1 MIMRIRALA
10 LRILVQIRHDKRTL
24 GLILIAPLF
33 IMTIVYFIF
42 NAADTKV
49 NLGIV
54 NVEDEYVYEMES
66 NEKFTVNIK
75 EYNSS
80 EEGKKALKDEEVIA
94 VLDMSEEEPVILL
107 DGSEASN
114 IKQALTIINSA
125 KLNINLNKLPME
137 IEMDDWETKYVLG
150 KEDSSMFDTFGAG
163 MLGIIIFFLVFL
175 IGGINFLGERTSGT
189 LEKLLSTPIRRIE
202 IVLGYTLGFGILAI
216 LQSLIFTL
224 YVVHVLN
231 LEVMGSIYL
240 VVLITLLTAVTALS
254 LGMLLS
260 TLANSEFQMV
270 QFIPIAIL
278 PQIFL
283 CGIFKLSGGWEIAG
297 HLMPLYYTTE
307 ALNEVILKGRTISY
321 IADDILVL
329 LALSIIF
336 ITINTLLL
344 KFKRAL

>member
-1 MIMRIRALA
+1 MRIRALA
-10 LRILVQIRHDKRTL
+10 MRILIQIRHDKRTL

-42 NAADTKV
+42 NGANTELHV
-49 NLGIV
+49 GVI
-54 NVEDEYVYEMES
+54 NVDDEYVYEMES
-66 NEKFTVNIK
+66 NDEFDVTIN
-75 EYNSS
+75 EYECN
-80 EEGKKALKDEEVIA
+80 EEGEKALKDEKVIA
-94 VLDMSEEEPVILL
+94 VLDMTEDNPVILL
-107 DGSEASN
+107 DGSEATN
-114 IKQALTIINSA
+114 VKQALTVINSA
-125 KLNINLNKLPME
+125 KLNINLDKLPMN
-137 IEMDDWETKYVLG
+137 IEMDEWETKYVLG

-202 IVLGYTLGFGILAI
+202 IVLGYILGFGILAI

-224 YVVHVLN
+224 FVVHVLN

-240 VVLITLLTAVTALS
+240 VILITLLTAITALT
-254 LGMLLS
+254 LGMMLS

-270 QFIPIAIL
+270 QFIPIVIL

-283 CGIFKLSGGWEIAG
+283 CGIFKLSGGWNIAG
-297 HLMPLYYTTE
+297 HFMPLYYTTE

-329 LALSIIF
+329 LVLSGIF

-344 KFKRAL
+344 KFKRSL

>member
-1 MIMRIRALA
+1 MRIRALA
-10 LRILVQIRHDKRTL
+10 MRILIQIRHDKRTL

-42 NAADTKV
+42 NGANTELHV
-49 NLGIV
+49 GVI
-54 NVEDEYVYEMES
+54 NVDDEYVYEMES
-66 NEKFTVNIK
+66 NDEFDVTIN
-75 EYNSS
+75 EYECN
-80 EEGKKALKDEEVIA
+80 EEGEKALKDEKVIA
-94 VLDMSEEEPVILL
+94 VLDMTEDNPVILL
-107 DGSEASN
+107 DGSEATN
-114 IKQALTIINSA
+114 VKQALTVINSA
-125 KLNINLNKLPME
+125 RLNINLDKLPMN
-137 IEMDDWETKYVLG
+137 IEMDEWETKYVLG

-202 IVLGYTLGFGILAI
+202 IVLGYILGFGILAI

-224 YVVHVLN
+224 FVVHVLN

-240 VVLITLLTAVTALS
+240 VILITLLTAITALT
-254 LGMLLS
+254 LGMMLS

-270 QFIPIAIL
+270 QFIPIVIL

-283 CGIFKLSGGWEIAG
+283 CGIFKLSGGWDIAG
-297 HLMPLYYTTE
+297 HFMPLYYTTE

-329 LALSIIF
+329 LVLSGIF

-344 KFKRAL
+344 KFKRSL

>member
-1 MIMRIRALA
+1 MRIRALA
-10 LRILVQIRHDKRTL
+10 MRILIQIRHDKRTL

-42 NAADTKV
+42 NGANTELHV
-49 NLGIV
+49 GVI
-54 NVEDEYVYEMES
+54 NVDDEYVYEMES
-66 NEKFTVNIK
+66 NDEFDVTIN
-75 EYNSS
+75 EYECN
-80 EEGKKALKDEEVIA
+80 EEGEKALKDEKVIA
-94 VLDMSEEEPVILL
+94 VLDMTEDNPVILL
-107 DGSEASN
+107 DGSEATN
-114 IKQALTIINSA
+114 VKQALTVINSA
-125 KLNINLNKLPME
+125 RLNINLDKLPMN
-137 IEMDDWETKYVLG
+137 IKMDEWETKYVLG

-202 IVLGYTLGFGILAI
+202 IVLGYILGFGILAI

-224 YVVHVLN
+224 FVVHVLN

-240 VVLITLLTAVTALS
+240 VILITLLTAITALT
-254 LGMLLS
+254 LGMMLS

-270 QFIPIAIL
+270 QFIPIVIL

-283 CGIFKLSGGWEIAG
+283 CGIFKLSGGWDIAG
-297 HLMPLYYTTE
+297 HFMPLYYTTE

-329 LALSIIF
+329 LVLSGIF

-344 KFKRAL
+344 KFKRSL

>member
-1 MIMRIRALA
+1 MRIRALA
-10 LRILVQIRHDKRTL
+10 MRILIQIRHDKRTL

-42 NAADTKV
+42 NGANTEIHV
-49 NLGIV
+49 GVI
-54 NVEDEYVYEMES
+54 NVDDEYVYEMES
-66 NEKFTVNIK
+66 NDEFDVTIN
-75 EYNSS
+75 EYECN
-80 EEGKKALKDEEVIA
+80 EEGEKALKDEKVIA
-94 VLDMSEEEPVILL
+94 VLDMTEDNPVILL
-107 DGSEASN
+107 DGSEATN
-114 IKQALTIINSA
+114 VKQALTVINSA
-125 KLNINLNKLPME
+125 KLNINLDKLPMN
-137 IEMDDWETKYVLG
+137 IEMDEWETKYVLG

-202 IVLGYTLGFGILAI
+202 IVLGYILGFGILAI

-224 YVVHVLN
+224 FVVHVLN

-240 VVLITLLTAVTALS
+240 VILITLLTAITALT
-254 LGMLLS
+254 LGMMLS

-270 QFIPIAIL
+270 QFIPIVIL

-283 CGIFKLSGGWEIAG
+283 CGIFKLSGGWNIAG
-297 HLMPLYYTTE
+297 HFMPLYYTTE

-329 LALSIIF
+329 LVLSGIF

-344 KFKRAL
+344 KFKRSL

>member
-1 MIMRIRALA
+1 MRIRALA
-10 LRILVQIRHDKRTL
+10 MRILIQIRHDKRTL

-42 NAADTKV
+42 NGANTEIHV
-49 NLGIV
+49 GVI
-54 NVEDEYVYEMES
+54 NVDDEYVYEMES
-66 NEKFTVNIK
+66 NDEFDVTIN
-75 EYNSS
+75 EYECN
-80 EEGKKALKDEEVIA
+80 EEGEKALKDEKVIA
-94 VLDMSEEEPVILL
+94 VLDMTEDNPVILL
-107 DGSEASN
+107 DGSEATN
-114 IKQALTIINSA
+114 VKQALTVINSA
-125 KLNINLNKLPME
+125 KLNINLDKLPMN
-137 IEMDDWETKYVLG
+137 IEMDEWETKYVLG

-202 IVLGYTLGFGILAI
+202 IVLGYILGFGILAI

-224 YVVHVLN
+224 FVVHVLN

-240 VVLITLLTAVTALS
+240 VILITLLTAITALT
-254 LGMLLS
+254 LGMMLS

-270 QFIPIAIL
+270 QFIPIVIL

-283 CGIFKLSGGWEIAG
+283 CGIFKLSGGWDIAG
-297 HLMPLYYTTE
+297 HFMPLYYTTE

-329 LALSIIF
+329 LVLSGIF

-344 KFKRAL
+344 KFKRSL